1 MKHTKITDEEL
12 IAQIDSK
19 VRNSIGGWTNS
30 SDLSQRRE
38 QATYEFS
45 MDPRGELAPQGVSKI
60 VSSDTVEVIE
70 GYTALTVKLLLDNN
84 KLANFIPRSATPR
97 DIHMAQVASDL
108 VNYCIFNKNDGW
120 RILNTWIKSAYL
132 YGNGMLSWTWEEKY
146 DYEMEEYELIG
157 ETVLDEL
164 LADPMVEIV
173 GDLEMSEDIKPDQQ
187 EVEYMNV
194 RLRRKIDKSR
204 VSMDAIPPET
214 FLINRAANSIQD
226 ANFVGKVTELTHSEI
241 RMMFPDFKKDL
252 TEMGENAEATRSS
265 AWSYEQFSRK
275 DVVGI
280 DNWLQNADDEESDE
294 ANMIIEVIE
303 CWIKSDR
310 DGDGIAELVHII
322 KAGEDILMEE
332 DVAYVPIADLNAVEI
347 PHEFYGLSLADM
359 VRPQMQ
365 ATTAIMRGFV
375 ENVYYGNYGRT
386 LADPNVVDFAALQN
400 PLPKQIIATN
410 GPAVNAVQQL
420 TPEPISPG
428 TQGMLEFLQLQ
439 KEQSTGLTK
448 AAMGLNDSLY
458 VSGNSE
464 QKVNSAQSAAQ
475 IRIEHIARRFMET
488 GLKDLCR
495 GLLREMKQNIKED
508 MMYKTDRGYANIS
521 PMELQMIPNNMDLD
535 IQANLG
541 ENSNTNMQMKLEKIA
556 EMLPMMA
563 EDPEARKYISPQA
576 AFNLGTQML
585 QHAGLDPLDY
595 FVDPQDEEAMKQVE
609 QQQQREQQQME
620 EQKQIEKEAMEI
632 ENKSKLANIGLIKA
646 EIDNKKIDNKRQ
658 LLEAQDE
665 SNREWAKLVIDAQ
678 GTDGAKLPEVI
689 PTDFTT
695 LYQDTEEQ
703 EKMEEQ
709 QQQEMQQGMM
719 EGVAEGMQQGGQPP
733 QQGV

>member
-45 MDPRGELAPQGVSKI
+45 MDPRGDLAPQGVSKI

-97 DIHMAQVASDL
+97 DIHMAKMASDL

-120 RILNTWIKSAYL
+120 RIINTWIKSAYL
-132 YGNGMLSWTWEEKY
+132 YGNGMASWTWEEKY
-146 DYEMEEYELIG
+146 DYEIEEYDLIP

-173 GDLEMSEDIKPDQQ
+173 GELTMSSDIKEGQE
-187 EVEYMNV
+187 EVEYMDV
-194 RLRRKIDKSR
+194 RLRRKIDMSK
-204 VSMDAIPPET
+204 VSIDAIPPET
-214 FLINRAANSIQD
+214 FLINRSANSIQD

-241 RMMFPDFKKDL
+241 RIMFPDFKKDL
-252 TEMGENAEATRSS
+252 TEIGENAEATRSS

-322 KAGEDILMEE
+322 KAGEDILLEE
-332 DVAYVPIADLNAVEI
+332 DVAYIPIADLNAVEI

-420 TPEPISPG
+420 SPEPISPG

-448 AAMGLNDSLY
+448 AAMGLNDALY

-464 QKVNSAQSAAQ
+464 AKLGAAQNAAQ

-508 MMYKTDRGYANIS
+508 MMYKTDKGYASIS
-521 PMELQMIPNNMDLD
+521 PMELQMIPSNMDLD
-535 IQANLG
+535 IQANVG
-541 ENSNTNMQMKLEKIA
+541 ENSNSNMQQKLQQIA
-556 EMLPMMA
+556 ELMPVMA
-563 EDPEARKYISPQA
+563 ADPQA
-576 AFNLGTQML
+576 KKYLSPMAPFNLGNQIIQAM
-585 QHAGLDPLDY
+585 GLDPLDY
-595 FVDPQDEEAMKQVE
+595 FIDPQDEQGMQMIE
-609 QQQQREQQQME
+609 QREQ
-620 EQKQIEKEAMEI
+620 
-632 ENKSKLANIGLIKA
+632 
-646 EIDNKKIDNKRQ
+646 
-658 LLEAQDE
+658 
-665 SNREWAKLVIDAQ
+665 
-678 GTDGAKLPEVI
+678 
-689 PTDFTT
+689 
-695 LYQDTEEQ
+695 
-703 EKMEEQ
+703 EEQ
-709 QQQEMQQGMM
+709 QQQQQ
-719 EGVAEGMQQGGQPP
+719 AQQARTGCKWIF
-733 QQGV
+733 